1 MDLDEDYDDKIA
13 ALEAKLCEA
22 DKTRKDLERDKSHAL
37 EDVDRASSQLW
48 ELEADVSKKKKEMGR
63 LRETIDE
70 LTSDLRDERQT
81 TSDMTDKLQKAWAD
95 YKNLQVEYGALARAR
110 DEAEARHHATQ
121 EQLGKA
127 NEQLQK
133 MQAELNNYGEL
144 HEAAVDAE
152 RAQAELHSEI
162 AVLHE
167 LGYPEQRKIIILT
180 ERNTVLENENS
191 TLARDNKFLKRA
203 IQGQHGTERLAQLDA
218 MPSLTDSS
226 LAEELVGHDYE
237 DDNVGYESD
246 STVDPPIEMSCVATQ
261 TENLSPTTT
270 SCATQ
275 SDAPWPTVAI
285 STQTDDA
292 EAKAVSTVST
302 QTDNVEAKAVSTVST
317 QTDTISPQDDAVPK
331 TTSTSGSTY
340 EEMLER
346 TDKMDAMAGLLS
358 KEVKG
363 DFFIDGPPMLVAL
376 VLTFGI
382 LIIMRLVEGLKR
394 TSGDSPGHDYGYGYG
409 YGHMQ
414 GSSGAY
420 GNGRYL
426 FNVIP
431 IAMELGSLSGLTG
444 FSSRV
449 IARVENWTG
458 SEPELLY

>member
-1 MDLDEDYDDKIA
+1 MDSGEDYDDKIA

-37 EDVDRASSQLW
+37 EDVDRANSQLW
-48 ELEADVSKKKKEMGR
+48 ELEEDVSKKEKEVDR
-63 LRETIDE
+63 LRKTIEE
-70 LTSDLRDERQT
+70 LSNDLQDERQT
-81 TSDMTDKLQKAWAD
+81 TSDVTDNLQKAWAD
-95 YKNLQVEYGALARAR
+95 YKKLQVDCDALARAR
-110 DEAEARHHATQ
+110 DEAEARHHAIQ

-226 LAEELVGHDYE
+226 LAEELDGHDYE
-237 DDNVGYESD
+237 NDNAGYESD

-275 SDAPWPTVAI
+275 SDAPQPTVVV
-285 STQTDDA
+285 STQTDD
-292 EAKAVSTVST
+292 
-302 QTDNVEAKAVSTVST
+302 VEAKAVSTVST
-317 QTDTISPQDDAVPK
+317 QTDTIYPQNDAVLK

-346 TDKMDAMAGLLS
+346 TDKMDAMAGPLS

-394 TSGDSPGHDYGYGYG
+394 AGGDSPGHDYGYGYGYG

-420 GNGRYL
+420 GNRRYL
-426 FNVIP
+426 FNMIP
-431 IAMELGSLSGLTG
+431 IAMELGSLSGVTG